1 MKNPKVFVSYSWDSV
16 EHQEW
21 VLSLVNELRRN
32 GIQANADAFITQTN
46 TVNLN
51 HMMVDNIKHSDFTI
65 IICTNKYTQ
74 KADEVK
80 GGVGFET
87 NMLMSILQKDMQ
99 KIVVILK
106 DKSKDAIP
114 FYLNGVNY
122 IDFSDD
128 DKFKDN
134 FKELLH
140 RLLNVPLLEL
150 EPIGNLPNLETRKI
164 KNLMQNNAYKLEDSL
179 IPNFKKYSDIDKRNF
194 LNESFKDIKQGLIA
208 YLNKTKQQNN
218 NFEYICDEITAKKY
232 MFNLYL
238 DGNHTHSLKIW
249 IGSGLG
255 FASAETINFSQG
267 KFVTE
272 NDTSMNE
279 IIGCDV
285 RDNSLVLKMQMNMYG
300 EKADNSIDVINTLWK
315 SILPYIR

>member
-1 MKNPKVFVSYSWDSV
+1 MSN
-16 EHQEW
+16 
-21 VLSLVNELRRN
+21 
-32 GIQANADAFITQTN
+32 
-46 TVNLN
+46 
-51 HMMVDNIKHSDFTI
+51 
-65 IICTNKYTQ
+65 CTNNT
-74 KADEVK
+74 E
-80 GGVGFET
+80 
-87 NMLMSILQKDMQ
+87 KDMQ

-218 NFEYICDEITAKKY
+218 NFEYI
-232 MFNLYL
+232 F
-238 DGNHTHSLKIW
+238 
-249 IGSGLG
+249 
-255 FASAETINFSQG
+255 FIN
-267 KFVTE
+267 
-272 NDTSMNE
+272 
-279 IIGCDV
+279 
-285 RDNSLVLKMQMNMYG
+285 
-300 EKADNSIDVINTLWK
+300 
-315 SILPYIR
+315 